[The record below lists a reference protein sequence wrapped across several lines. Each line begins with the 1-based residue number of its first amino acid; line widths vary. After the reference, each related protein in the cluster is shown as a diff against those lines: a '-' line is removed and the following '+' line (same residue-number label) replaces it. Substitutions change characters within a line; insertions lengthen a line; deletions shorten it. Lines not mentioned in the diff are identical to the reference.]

1 MSRLIEFIHQGEN
14 DEIQKFLKQ
23 YDKDPSSYLQC
34 MNEFDEMHNSAIEL
48 FTMLDCRNIIEKAIS
63 SGYNELN
70 KIAINGLFGNYLF
83 EHFFLFNFLIV
94 SQKGCNLIHYAA
106 MWNRADLIKYLY
118 FSGVDV
124 YRKNV
129 HGETAHKLANKYE
142 QKEAMQ
148 MLEWIECRD
157 EFLMLIRLVRE
168 ILSTSD
174 KNDYTKEERK
184 IADSACLDGESW
196 INKNKEATL
205 SMLKTKKEQ
214 IELIVEPF
222 IRKRSSTM

>member
-23 YDKDPSSYLQC
+23 YDKDPSSYLQS
-34 MNEFDEMHNSAIEL
+34 MNEFDDMHNSAIEL
-48 FTMLDCRNIIEKAIS
+48 FTILDCRNIIEKAIS
-63 SGYNELN
+63 NGYNELN
-70 KIAINGLFGNYLF
+70 RIGIN
-83 EHFFLFNFLIV
+83 
-94 SQKGCNLIHYAA
+94 GCNLIHYAA

-129 HGETAHKLANKYE
+129 YGETAHKLANKYE
-142 QKEAMQ
+142 QKEAMH

>member
-70 KIAINGLFGNYLF
+70 KIAIN
-83 EHFFLFNFLIV
+83 
-94 SQKGCNLIHYAA
+94 GCNLIHYAA